1 MRYPLHLACLTWAA
15 IGLGA
20 EAEVIRRVVP
30 DMPALELRSA
40 GKLNLKL
47 VPECSALW
55 ASPSQPG
62 VFWTLSDSGN
72 KPVIVPIRADGSAV
86 MTPKGYWGAVALK
99 GATNTDWEAITGD
112 AMGNMVVGDV
122 GNNVSRR
129 KELGLYLFKEPP
141 PGATEVTDVRKVT
154 FAWPDQAAFP
164 DPELA
169 HDCEAMFLLRGKLY
183 LLTKHRRDTLTD
195 LWRADIPAVGDRAT
209 LTKLARFDVG
219 GMVTDACLS
228 PDLRRLAILT
238 YRNVWV
244 FEVPAAGEDFFHA
257 PAWHAPIAPPML
269 SFQVEGCAWTDN
281 GHLLLGSEQGD
292 LFRIALT
299 DLREA
304 K

>member
-1 MRYPLHLACLTWAA
+1 MRIALPLACLTWASL
-15 IGLGA
+15 GLGA
-20 EAEVIRRVVP
+20 EPEVIRREVP
-30 DMPALELRSA
+30 EMPSLELKSI

-62 VFWTLSDSGN
+62 VFWTLADSGA
-72 KPVIVPIRADGSAV
+72 KAAVTPVRADGTMV
-86 MTPKGYWGAVALK
+86 PVGRGFWGSVSLK
-99 GATNTDWEAITGD
+99 GATNVDWEAIAGD
-112 AMGNMVVGDV
+112 AAGNLIVGDV

-129 KELGLYLFKEPP
+129 KELALYLFKEPA
-141 PGATEVTDVRKVT
+141 PGATEVADVRKVV
-154 FAWPDQAAFP
+154 FSWPDQTAFP
-164 DPELA
+164 DPELT

-195 LWRADIPAVGDRAT
+195 LWRAEIPAAGTRAT

-228 PDLRRLAILT
+228 PDQKRLAILT

-244 FEVPAAGEDFFHA
+244 FDVPAVGEDFFHA
-257 PAWHAPIAPPML
+257 PALHAPISPPML
-269 SFQVEGCAWTDN
+269 SFQVEGCAWLDA
-281 GHLLLGSEQGD
+281 GHLLVGSEQGD
-292 LFRIALT
+292 LFRIALK
-299 DLREA
+299 DLRAA

>member
-1 MRYPLHLACLTWAA
+1 
-15 IGLGA
+15 
-20 EAEVIRRVVP
+20 
-30 DMPALELRSA
+30 MPTLELKSA

-62 VFWTLSDSGN
+62 VFWTLSDSGA
-72 KPVIVPIRADGSAV
+72 KPAITPIRSDGTMVPVGKSF
-86 MTPKGYWGAVALK
+86 WGAVTLK
-99 GATNTDWEAITGD
+99 GATNVDWEAMTGD
-112 AMGNMVVGDV
+112 AAGNMIVGDV

-129 KELGLYLFKEPP
+129 KQLAFYLFKEPA
-141 PGATEVTDVRKVT
+141 PGAAEVAEVRKVT
-154 FAWPDQAAFP
+154 FAWPDQTAFP
-164 DPELA
+164 DPELS

-195 LWRADIPAVGDRAT
+195 LWRADIPTVGDHAT

-228 PDLRRLAILT
+228 PDLKHLAILT

-244 FEVPAAGEDFFHA
+244 FDVPAVGEDFFHA
-257 PAWHAPIAPPML
+257 PTLHVPIAPPLL
-269 SFQVEGCAWTDN
+269 SWQVEGCSWIDA

-299 DLREA
+299 DFREA

>member
-1 MRYPLHLACLTWAA
+1 MRLTLHLACLTWAA
-15 IGLGA
+15 LVVGA
-20 EAEVIRRVVP
+20 ELEVIRRQVP
-30 DMPALELRSA
+30 DMPTLELKSA

-55 ASPSQPG
+55 ASPSQSG
-62 VFWTLSDSGN
+62 VFWTLSDSGA
-72 KPVIVPIRADGSAV
+72 KPAITPIRADGTMVPLGKSF
-86 MTPKGYWGAVALK
+86 WGAVTLK
-99 GATNTDWEAITGD
+99 GATNVDWEAISGD
-112 AMGNMVVGDV
+112 ADGNMIVGDV

-129 KELGLYLFKEPP
+129 KELAFYLFKEPA
-141 PGATEVTDVRKVT
+141 PGVTEVTDVRKVT
-154 FAWPDQAAFP
+154 FVWPDQASFP
-164 DPELA
+164 DPELS

-195 LWRADIPAVGDRAT
+195 LWRADIPAAGDRAT

-228 PDLRRLAILT
+228 PDQKHLAILT

-244 FEVPAAGEDFFHA
+244 FDVPALGEDFFRA
-257 PAWHAPIAPPML
+257 PALHAPISPPML
-269 SFQVEGCAWTDN
+269 SFQVEGCTWVDA

-292 LFRIALT
+292 LFRVALT

>member
-1 MRYPLHLACLTWAA
+1 
-15 IGLGA
+15 
-20 EAEVIRRVVP
+20 
-30 DMPALELRSA
+30 MPAIELKSV

-55 ASPSQPG
+55 VSPSQPG
-62 VFWTLSDSGN
+62 VFWTLADSGA
-72 KPVIVPIRADGSAV
+72 KSAITPIRVDGTLVPVAKSF
-86 MTPKGYWGAVALK
+86 WGAVTLK
-99 GATNTDWEAITGD
+99 GATNVDWEAITGD
-112 AMGNMVVGDV
+112 ASGNMVVGDV

-129 KELGLYLFKEPP
+129 KELAFYLFKEPK
-141 PGATEVTDVRKVT
+141 PGVTEVTEVRKVT
-154 FAWPDQAAFP
+154 FAWPDQTAFP

-195 LWRADIPAVGDRAT
+195 LWRADIPPVGDRAT

-219 GMVTDACLS
+219 GMVTDACVS
-228 PDLRRLAILT
+228 PDQKRLAILT

-244 FEVPAAGEDFFHA
+244 FDVPGVGEDFFRA
-257 PAWHAPIAPPML
+257 PALHAPISPPTL
-269 SFQVEGCAWTDN
+269 SWQVEACSWVDN
-281 GHLLLGSEQGD
+281 GHLFLGSEQGD
-292 LFRIALT
+292 FFRIALT

>member
-1 MRYPLHLACLTWAA
+1 MRIALHLACLTWAVL
-15 IGLGA
+15 GRGA
-20 EAEVIRRVVP
+20 EAEVIRRATP

-62 VFWTLSDSGN
+62 VFWTLSDSGA
-72 KPVIVPIRADGSAV
+72 KPAITPIRADGTMVPVA
-86 MTPKGYWGAVALK
+86 KGFWGAVTLK
-99 GATNTDWEAITGD
+99 GAANVDWEALTGD
-112 AMGNMVVGDV
+112 EAGNMIVGDV

-129 KELGLYLFKEPP
+129 KELAFYLFKEPA
-141 PGATEVTDVRKVT
+141 PGVTEVADVRKVS
-154 FAWPDQAAFP
+154 FAWPDQSSFP
-164 DPELA
+164 DPELG
-169 HDCEAMFLLRGKLY
+169 HDCEAIFLLRGKLY

-195 LWRADIPAVGDRAT
+195 LWRAEIPASGERAT

-228 PDLRRLAILT
+228 PDRKRLAILT

-244 FEVPAAGEDFFHA
+244 FDVPATGEDFFHA
-257 PAWHAPIAPPML
+257 PALHAPIAPPML
-269 SFQVEGCAWTDN
+269 SWQVEGCSWLDDAT
-281 GHLLLGSEQGD
+281 LLLGSEQGD
-292 LFRIALT
+292 LFRLPIAALK
-299 DLREA
+299 EA

>member
-1 MRYPLHLACLTWAA
+1 MRLTLQLACLTWAA
-15 IGLGA
+15 LVVGA
-20 EAEVIRRVVP
+20 EPEVIRRQVP
-30 DMPALELRSA
+30 DMPTLELKSA

-62 VFWTLSDSGN
+62 VFWTLSDSGA
-72 KPVIVPIRADGSAV
+72 KPAITPIRSDGTMVPVGKSF
-86 MTPKGYWGAVALK
+86 WGAVTLK
-99 GATNTDWEAITGD
+99 GATNVDWEAISGD
-112 AMGNMVVGDV
+112 SAGNMIVGDV

-129 KELGLYLFKEPP
+129 KELAFYLFKEPA
-141 PGATEVTDVRKVT
+141 PGVTEVTDVRKVT
-154 FAWPDQAAFP
+154 FVWPDQASFP
-164 DPELA
+164 DPELS

-195 LWRADIPAVGDRAT
+195 LWRADIPAAGDRAT

-228 PDLRRLAILT
+228 PDQKHLAILT

-244 FEVPAAGEDFFHA
+244 FDVPALGEDFFRA
-257 PAWHAPIAPPML
+257 PALHAPISPPML
-269 SFQVEGCAWTDN
+269 SFQVEGCTWVDA

-292 LFRIALT
+292 LFRVALT

>member
-1 MRYPLHLACLTWAA
+1 MRLSLHLACLTWAA
-15 IGLGA
+15 LGLGA
-20 EAEVIRRVVP
+20 EPAVVRRSAP
-30 DMPALELRSA
+30 AMPAIELKGA

-55 ASPSQPG
+55 VSPSHPG
-62 VFWTLSDSGN
+62 VFWTLSDSGA
-72 KPVIVPIRADGSAV
+72 KPVIIPLGADGTIV
-86 MTPKGYWGAVALK
+86 PVGQGFWGAVTLK
-99 GATNTDWEAITGD
+99 GATNVDWEAITGD
-112 AMGNMVVGDV
+112 AAGNMIVGDV

-129 KELGLYLFKEPP
+129 KELAFYLFKEPK
-141 PGATEVTDVRKVT
+141 PGVAEVADVRKVT
-154 FAWPDQAAFP
+154 FTWPDQTAFP
-164 DPELA
+164 DPELS

-195 LWRADIPAVGDRAT
+195 LWRADIPATGERAT

-219 GMVTDACLS
+219 GMVTDACVS
-228 PDLRRLAILT
+228 PDQKRLAILT

-244 FEVPAAGEDFFHA
+244 FDVPTVGEDFFHA
-257 PAWHAPIAPPML
+257 PALHALISPPIL
-269 SFQVEGCAWTDN
+269 SWQVEACSWVDN